1 MALVPWPESKAEKS
15 TEQLAVFEGALP
27 DLGKLLEPTI
37 QQLEKAVRDA
47 YQFGVELCEGTYRWI
62 TGEQD
67 EDEDELPTTSV
78 QLASREI
85 AYFSGFSSVCTLL
98 PSSTSSVVMA
108 SVNIGPFGFWT
119 FALSGAAAAFL
130 MVQSVRMWNLNGEE
144 NGRRNVYRGAAT
156 AFGIAAVGQ
165 VAFLAL
171 NHTAVVGMHVLP
183 YVSVSSFFA
192 PMMNPFLVLHLFA
205 FSTELPFVFYVQGRM
220 AGLDSTEMSYCH
232 LNAGL
237 FGVLSILSAST
248 KNVWLRLALLAASG
262 FCTYRLG
269 QELQRLPDKVKDIT
283 VSRMTKMWEKNLTTS
298 INWAGNV
305 AMIHVG
311 VQALGAG
318 YLGWMPQAYQIMSLT
333 MAEGLMLHVCFRKIL
348 YDHNHVARA
357 EMRLIEKEAGERRQ
371 QAQAQAQVRAG

>member
-1 MALVPWPESKAEKS
+1 MALVPWPESKAEN

-37 QQLEKAVRDA
+37 QQLEKAVKDA

-62 TGEQD
+62 TGEQE

-119 FALSGAAAAFL
+119 FALSGMAACFFV
-130 MVQSVRMWNLNGEE
+130 VQSVRTWNMNSEE

-156 AFGIAAVGQ
+156 AFGIAAAGQ

-183 YVSVSSFFA
+183 FVTVSSFFA

-220 AGLDSTEMSYCH
+220 AGVDANEMNYCH

-262 FCTYRLG
+262 LCTYKLG
-269 QELQRLPDKVKDIT
+269 QELQRLPDKVKEIT
-283 VSRMTKMWEKNLTTS
+283 VSRMAKMWEKNLNTS
-298 INWAGNV
+298 ISWAGNV
-305 AMIHVG
+305 AIFHVG

-318 YLGWMPQAYQIMSLT
+318 YLGLMPQAYQIAFLT

-371 QAQAQAQVRAG
+371 AQVRAG